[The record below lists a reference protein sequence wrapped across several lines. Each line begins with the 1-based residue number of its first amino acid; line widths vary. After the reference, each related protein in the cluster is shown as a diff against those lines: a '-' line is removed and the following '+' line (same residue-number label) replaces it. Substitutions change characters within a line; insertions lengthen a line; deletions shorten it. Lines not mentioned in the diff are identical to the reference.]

1 MSLPWMKKKIVLT
14 GKWMDLQTNE
24 IKTPKVL
31 KITQKIKHYVIRNYW
46 NKIFLKSYS
55 RENIDLEH
63 KRQVK

>member
-63 KRQVK
+63 K